1 MIVILV
7 VFLFL
12 LLFIFFFSEAC
23 HVRLSFFFL
32 CFTLALPIFFFLFDS
47 RGFGVLLDDVLQ
59 ATSAFPPRKSIT
71 EGARLYSRPRT
82 DGCLFFF
89 FSVVQ
94 VLVFHSSLFVFSL
107 SRLSFSFFFSI
118 LHQPL
123 KDANGAAS

>member
-1 MIVILV
+1 MIVVLV
-7 VFLFL
+7 FFFFVLF
-12 LLFIFFFSEAC
+12 FIFFFSEAC

-89 FSVVQ
+89 FLLFKCWFFI
-94 VLVFHSSLFVFSL
+94 VLFLFSL
-107 SRLSFSFFFSI
+107 SRDFLSPFFFPFYI
-118 LHQPL
+118 NL
-123 KDANGAAS
+123 